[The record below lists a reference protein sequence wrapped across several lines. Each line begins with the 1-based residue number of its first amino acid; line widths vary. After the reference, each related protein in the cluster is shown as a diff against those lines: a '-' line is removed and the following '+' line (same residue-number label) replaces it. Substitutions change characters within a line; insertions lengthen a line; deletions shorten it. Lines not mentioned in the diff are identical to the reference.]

1 MIFND
6 LIFRVF
12 LSLFDGIFKCFL
24 KRERF
29 INNKQIKRK
38 MKGNELVYREI
49 LYQAMEKKNRVLSQA
64 QIARALN
71 CSLSTVNRAVK
82 HLEKMGSVEIR
93 KRSLH
98 ILDIRKI
105 LLYWAS
111 VRNLQKDIIYAT
123 RVERPL
129 VEIEKLMPNCIVFGA
144 YSAYKFA
151 FDDVPADYSEVYVYG
166 DESLKKRFP
175 LAKGPPNLFVLKKDE
190 QIEKYGKKT
199 TLANT
204 FVDLWNLREWYAKEF
219 IKSFE
224 VKLGRIL
231 E

>member
-1 MIFND
+1 
-6 LIFRVF
+6 
-12 LSLFDGIFKCFL
+12 
-24 KRERF
+24 
-29 INNKQIKRK
+29 
-38 MKGNELVYREI
+38 MKGVELVYREI
-49 LYQAMEKKNRVLSQA
+49 LYQAMEKKNRVLTQA
-64 QIARALN
+64 GIGRALG

-82 HLEKMGSVEIR
+82 NLEKMGAVEIR
-93 KRSLH
+93 ARSLH
-98 ILDIRKI
+98 ILDVRKV

-111 VRNLQKDIIYAT
+111 LRNLQKEITYST
-123 RVERPL
+123 RVEKP
-129 VEIEKLMPNCIVFGA
+129 VAEIEKLMPDNIVFGA
-144 YSAYKFA
+144 YSAYKFL

-175 LAKGPPNLFVLKKDE
+175 PAKGRPNLFVLKKDE

-219 IKSFE
+219 IKAFE